1 MKTYALVC
9 GCDYSGSWKVYQS
22 SNDAKKFYNILIDV
36 YQMNHK
42 NIKTLYNDQFTR
54 KNILEELNEFSKKLN
69 EPGITGI
76 IYVAGHGTSSNDRN
90 KDEIDGKDEN
100 WQTYDRKCVVDDEI
114 TSILEKTHKDSNIT
128 VISDC
133 CHSGTVLDFIEKK
146 KNKFN
151 DRKWLSIGSAL
162 DNQSAIQSGD
172 GSVCSVQLFRILKEN
187 HNITIGEL
195 KWLLKKYMTESFIGT
210 MQTCVVN
217 ISNENLYDTEVFYF
231 TEQDFPIISIDNTLV
246 MK

>member
-22 SNDAKKFYNILIDV
+22 CNDAKKFYNILRDV
-36 YQMNHK
+36 YQVKRK
-42 NIKTLYNDQFTR
+42 NIKTLYNNQFTR
-54 KNILEELNEFSKKLN
+54 RNILKELDNFSKKLN
-69 EPGITGI
+69 EPGVTGI
-76 IYVAGHGTSSNDRN
+76 IYVAGHGTSSGDRNNDENDRR
-90 KDEIDGKDEN
+90 DEN
-100 WQTYDRKCVVDDEI
+100 WQTYDRRCVVDDEI
-114 TSILEKTHKDSNIT
+114 TSILSRTHKDSNLT

-151 DRKWLSIGSAL
+151 DRNWLSIGSAL

-172 GSVCSVQLFRILKEN
+172 GSVCSVQLFKILHEN
-187 HNITIGEL
+187 HNITMRNLIY
-195 KWLLKKYMTESFIGT
+195 LLKRYMEKSFIGT

-217 ISNENLYDTEVFYF
+217 ISNENLYDKEVFYF
-231 TEQDFPIISIDNTLV
+231 TEKEFRIICIDDNLV